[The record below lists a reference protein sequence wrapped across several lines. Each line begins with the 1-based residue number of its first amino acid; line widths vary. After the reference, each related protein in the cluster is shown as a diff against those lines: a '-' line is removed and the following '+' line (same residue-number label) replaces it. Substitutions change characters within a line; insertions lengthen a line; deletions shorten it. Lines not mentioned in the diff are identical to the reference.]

1 MAIGFLTEDEPPYGA
16 VEQVS
21 PLVRRVVA
29 RNPSRFTYHGTGTF
43 ILGPPEGCLL
53 YTSPSPRD

>member
-1 MAIGFLTEDEPPYGA
+1 MGQNPAMAPEFSTEETPPYGE

-29 RNPSRFTYHGTGTF
+29 NNPSRFTY
-43 ILGPPEGCLL
+43 PVS
-53 YTSPSPRD
+53 YTHLTLPTTPYV